1 MVERISVCP
10 DGDNVPSGADDVPS
24 VNNENVAGRTG
35 DTAPYFDNEMV
46 TYVCAD
52 GYRTVPASTPI
63 IATCTA
69 GSDPANPGVWTG
81 PANADTVCQP
91 SKMLYIFLL
100 LHLIFAKRAQN
111 HNESSI
117 DCRGFRL
124 NKIVMSNNLCFTQ

>member
-10 DGDNVPSGADDVPS
+10 DGDNVPSGPDDVPS

-35 DTAPYFDNEMV
+35 IKEDYFNDDKI

-91 SKMLYIFLL
+91 GKMLYIFLL
-100 LHLIFAKRAQN
+100 LHLFLQSEHKTTMKAA
-111 HNESSI
+111 SI
-117 DCRGFRL
+117 AEGFD
-124 NKIVMSNNLCFTQ
+124 